1 MPRFDLATGSMIS
14 SPFKFRFE
22 VTESVDVAEARSNTL
37 GPWDAN
43 MPVKS
48 SDGQRRPFSFVKIL
62 LSSQSMLAQGTLD
75 PEVPHVNDNS

>member
-1 MPRFDLATGSMIS
+1 MPRFDLATGPIIR

-22 VTESVDVAEARSNTL
+22 VTENVEVAEARSNTL

-48 SDGQRRPFSFVKIL
+48 FG
-62 LSSQSMLAQGTLD
+62 G
-75 PEVPHVNDNS
+75 H